1 MTSTTP
7 SIELEPLELDESI
20 RATLQENASAVDKGD
35 KPARYGLELLAKHGL
50 LNTDGLVSTVRLVRA
65 LAREDLSVAFSTWAD
80 LMVLTYLQAADTKHP
95 ELIESLQNGS
105 RPGVT
110 GMASVFKFAA
120 GAGDLDLHATATDG
134 GFQVSGKLKWASNLA
149 DDAIIVSGAHSDQGG
164 QFLFVIDGD
173 APGITLGT
181 PFGLL
186 GLNATSSAWVE
197 FNNVFVPT
205 ENVLTTSFKDYLPQV
220 RPTFLLLQSSECLGV
235 AESAIAAASGKAV
248 GINEVFA
255 DDIAETYQQIT
266 ELISAQES
274 IAEKTDNGQQPA
286 FADLLRLRLNAAQ
299 AAVNAANL
307 EIRVAGGAGYAKSSP
322 ASRRYREATFIPV
335 QSPSE
340 GQLKWQLAREAES

>member
-1 MTSTTP
+1 MTSATP
-7 SIELEPLELDESI
+7 SIELAPLDLDETI
-20 RATLQENASAVDKGD
+20 RATLQENASAVDKGE
-35 KPARYGLELLAKHGL
+35 KPARYGLELLAEHGL
-50 LNTDGLVSTVRLVRA
+50 LNTDNLVSTVRLVRA

-80 LMVLTYLQAADTKHP
+80 LMVLTYLQAADTEHP
-95 ELIESLQNGS
+95 KLVDALQSGT

-110 GMASVFKFAA
+110 GMASVFKYAA
-120 GAGDLDLHATATDG
+120 GAGDLDLQASAVNG
-134 GFQVSGKLKWASNLA
+134 GYKVSGKLKWASNLA
-149 DDAIIVSGAHSDQGG
+149 DDSIIVSGAHSDQGG
-164 QFLFVIDGD
+164 QFLFVVDGD
-173 APGITLGT
+173 APGLTLGT

-186 GLNATSSAWVE
+186 GLNATASAWVE
-197 FNNVFVPT
+197 FDEVFVP
-205 ENVLTTSFKDYLPQV
+205 EEQVLTTSFKDYLPHV
-220 RPTFLLLQSSECLGV
+220 RPTFLLLQTSECLGV

-255 DDIAETYQQIT
+255 GDIADTYQEIT
-266 ELISAQES
+266 ELVSTQEALADQAGS
-274 IAEKTDNGQQPA
+274 GQQVA
-286 FADLLRLRLNAAQ
+286 FADLLRLRLAAAQ